1 MTVKQ
6 IELAKH
12 MIGLDYKCPYRRNNK
27 LFYRPYRNYF
37 STCTTCNDY
46 PDLADMESK
55 GLAKSHSYDG
65 AVYFF
70 LTEKG
75 LSTLGQILGVKIY
88 DEERT

>member
-1 MTVKQ
+1 MPLQAAQQAILQAVS
-6 IELAKH
+6 E
-12 MIGLDYKCPYRRNNK
+12 
-27 LFYRPYRNYF
+27 YF

-55 GLAKSHSYDG
+55 GLARSHSYDR

-75 LSTLGQILGVKIY
+75 LATLGQILGVKIY
-88 DEERT
+88 DKE